1 MGDSKEFACIE
12 DTQCVLY
19 NGQGENKTRKGEA
32 MKTKNSMMTTRNT
45 TWDEM
50 VALYVQAKDLENGKL
65 YAKATAIKCD
75 IQDWFMASPMERIA
89 EIFSALDND
98 KKELAKTIYQDFV
111 SSVDFGWDQFRG
123 YWDREYYWGLEIAK
137 MQNKYVED
145 VTAYKDELLA
155 AQNTIAGLNAKVA
168 WQGAE
173 IDRLKKTIE
182 KARGVL
188 SGLAW

>member
-1 MGDSKEFACIE
+1 
-12 DTQCVLY
+12 
-19 NGQGENKTRKGEA
+19 
-32 MKTKNSMMTTRNT
+32 MKTQKSMMTTRNT

-50 VALYVQAKDLENGKL
+50 VALYVQAKDLEKGEL
-65 YAKATAIKCD
+65 YARATAIKCD
-75 IQDWFMASPMERIA
+75 IQDWFMSSPMEQIA
-89 EIFSALDND
+89 KIYSALDSD

-123 YWDREYYWGLEIAK
+123 YWDREYYWRLEIAK

-145 VTAYKDELLA
+145 MTTYKDALLA
-155 AQNTIAGLNAKVA
+155 AQNNIAGLNAKVA
-168 WQGAE
+168 WQDAE

-188 SGLAW
+188 SSLAW